1 MGKIYH
7 NITEL
12 IGHTPLLEL
21 HAFEQKL
28 GTEAKIFGK
37 LEFFNPSG
45 SVKDRIAYSMIT
57 AKEEAGDLKPGG
69 TIIEGTSGN
78 TGIGIAAIGAAK
90 GYKVKITMPDN
101 LSEERTRLLKAF
113 GAEVYHTPGELN
125 MGGAN
130 AKAAQLLAETE
141 NAVILGQGG
150 NPNNPLAHYRTT
162 GPEIW
167 EDTEGQV
174 DIFVSAAGT
183 GGTVSGTGKFLKEK
197 NPNVKVIG
205 VEPTGSA
212 LLNGGTAGPH
222 KIQGIGGGG
231 IPPVTDVN
239 IFDEVLDVT
248 DEDAY
253 AYARLIPKLEG
264 FTIGISAGAA
274 LSAAAVLAKR
284 PENAGKNIVV
294 IIPDGGDHYLSG
306 DLYE

>member
-1 MGKIYH
+1 M
-7 NITEL
+7 
-12 IGHTPLLEL
+12 EL
-21 HAFEQKL
+21 HALEQKL

-45 SVKDRIAYSMIT
+45 SVKDRIAYSMIV

-90 GYKVKITMPDN
+90 GYNVKITMPDN
-101 LSEERTRLLKAF
+101 LSAERTRLLTAF
-113 GAEVYHTPGELN
+113 GAQVYHTPGELN

-167 EDTEGQV
+167 EDTEGKV

-183 GGTVSGTGKFLKEK
+183 GGTVSGTGKFLKER

-222 KIQGIGGGG
+222 KIQGIGGGA

-284 PENAGKNIVV
+284 PDNAGKNIVV

>member
-21 HAFEQKL
+21 HALEQKL

-45 SVKDRIAYSMIT
+45 SVKDRIAYSMIV

-90 GYKVKITMPDN
+90 GYNVKITMPDN
-101 LSEERTRLLKAF
+101 LSAERTRLLTAF
-113 GAEVYHTPGELN
+113 GAQVYHTPGELN

-167 EDTEGQV
+167 EDTEGKV

-183 GGTVSGTGKFLKEK
+183 GGTVSGTGKFLKEQ

-222 KIQGIGGGG
+222 KIQGIGGGA